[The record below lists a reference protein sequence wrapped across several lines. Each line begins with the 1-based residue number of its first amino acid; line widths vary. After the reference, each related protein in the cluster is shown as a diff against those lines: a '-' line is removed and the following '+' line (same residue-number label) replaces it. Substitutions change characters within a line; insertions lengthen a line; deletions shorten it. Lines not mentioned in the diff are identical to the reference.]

1 MKKLRFT
8 WKLNKRIEVTPINP
22 QTYKNVT
29 ELSYGE
35 LLSALS
41 RLKSN
46 MSNID
51 MDNPKNPDNNYYKA
65 LVTELDKR
73 QKDIL

>member
-1 MKKLRFT
+1 M
-8 WKLNKRIEVTPINP
+8 TPINP

-41 RLKSN
+41 RLKNN

-51 MDNPKNPDNNYYKA
+51 TDNPTNPDNNYYKA

>member
-1 MKKLRFT
+1 
-8 WKLNKRIEVTPINP
+8 
-22 QTYKNVT
+22 
-29 ELSYGE
+29 
-35 LLSALS
+35 
-41 RLKSN
+41 